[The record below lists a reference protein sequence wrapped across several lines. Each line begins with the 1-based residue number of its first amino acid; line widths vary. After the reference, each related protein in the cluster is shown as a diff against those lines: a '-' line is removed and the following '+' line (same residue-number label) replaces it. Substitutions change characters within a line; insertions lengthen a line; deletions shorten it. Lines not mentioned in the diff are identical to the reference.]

1 MTGARRGKLGPVT
14 RPIVFLSDFGFRNE
28 WVGIC
33 HAVLARAAPES
44 RVIDL
49 SHGVPP
55 LDVRAVALVLADSR
69 RFLAEDAIVF
79 AVVDPSVGADRD
91 VAIETA
97 SGRLLVG
104 PDNGLFSF
112 FWRGEYGENL
122 NEAKTLETQL
132 NVFQSFD
139 PQVPAEYLDSQYLFL
154 ANIDPVLQG
163 NVRRQMDGRVKLV
176 GGDTMNYWITDPNH
190 RKNLLETL
198 KRVDVLLINDM
209 EAKLLAQ
216 ETSVP
221 RAVQKVLRMGPRAL
235 VIKHGEYGA
244 TVFFKEGEFGGGRH
258 PFRAPALPMEEV
270 RDPTGAGDSFAGG
283 FMGYV
288 ASQKKL
294 DRETFKRAM
303 FYGGVMGS
311 FAVESFGTE
320 RLQSLT
326 REEIDARYQVF
337 RELTH
342 IG

>member
-1 MTGARRGKLGPVT
+1 MSIVVVGSVAYDGIKSPSGSVDRCLGGAAT
-14 RPIVFLSDFGFRNE
+14 YFS
-28 WVGIC
+28 
-33 HAVLARAAPES
+33 LAAS
-44 RVIDL
+44 YFTQVRV
-49 SHGVPP
+49 V
-55 LDVRAVALVLADSR
+55 
-69 RFLAEDAIVF
+69 
-79 AVVDPSVGADRD
+79 AVVGEDFSKRD
-91 VAIETA
+91 EDILRSHKVDTLGIEHTE
-97 SGRLLVG
+97 GK
-104 PDNGLFSF
+104 SF

-122 NEAKTLETQL
+122 NEAKTIETQL
-132 NVFQSFD
+132 NVFQNFN
-139 PQVPAEYLDSQYLFL
+139 PQVPAEYLDSDFLFL

-190 RKNLLETL
+190 RTNLLQTL
-198 KRVDVLLINDM
+198 KGVDVLLINDT
-209 EAKLLAQ
+209 EAKLLAS

-221 RAVQKVLRMGPRAL
+221 RAANKVLQMGPRAL

-294 DRETFKRAM
+294 DREVFKRAM

-311 FAVESFGTE
+311 FAVERFGTE

>member
-1 MTGARRGKLGPVT
+1 MSIIVVGSVAYDGIKSPAGAVDRTLGGAAT
-14 RPIVFLSDFGFRNE
+14 YFALSASYFAS
-28 WVGIC
+28 V
-33 HAVLARAAPES
+33 
-44 RVIDL
+44 RV
-49 SHGVPP
+49 V
-55 LDVRAVALVLADSR
+55 
-69 RFLAEDAIVF
+69 
-79 AVVDPSVGADRD
+79 AVVGEDFSKQDEEILRSRKVDTRG
-91 VAIETA
+91 IEHTQ
-97 SGRLLVG
+97 GK
-104 PDNGLFSF
+104 SF

-132 NVFQSFD
+132 NVFQNFN
-139 PQVPAEYLDSQYLFL
+139 PQVPSEYLDSEYLFL

-176 GGDTMNYWITDPNH
+176 GGDTMNYWITDQNH
-190 RKNLLETL
+190 RKNLLQTL
-198 KRVDVLLINDM
+198 KGVDVLLINDT
-209 EAKLLAQ
+209 EARLLAS

-221 RAVQKVLRMGPRAL
+221 RAAQKVLQLGPRAL

-283 FMGYV
+283 FMGYI
-288 ASQKKL
+288 ASQKKV
-294 DRETFKRAM
+294 DREVFKRAM

-311 FAVESFGTE
+311 FAVERFGTE
-320 RLQSLT
+320 RLQTLT
-326 REEIDARYQVF
+326 RGEIDARYQVF

>member
-1 MTGARRGKLGPVT
+1 M
-14 RPIVFLSDFGFRNE
+14 
-28 WVGIC
+28 
-33 HAVLARAAPES
+33 
-44 RVIDL
+44 
-49 SHGVPP
+49 
-55 LDVRAVALVLADSR
+55 
-69 RFLAEDAIVF
+69 AIVVVGSVAYDGIKSPSGHVDRCLGGAATYF
-79 AVVDPSVGADRD
+79 ALAASYFTQVRIVAVVGEDFNKQDED
-91 VAIETA
+91 VLRSHKVDTRGIEHA
-97 SGRLLVG
+97 EGK
-104 PDNGLFSF
+104 SF

-132 NVFQSFD
+132 NVFQNFN
-139 PQVPAEYLDSQYLFL
+139 PQVPPEYLDSEFLFL

-176 GGDTMNYWITDPNH
+176 GGDTMNYWITDPRH

-198 KRVDVLLINDM
+198 KSVDVLLINDN
-209 EAKLLAQ
+209 EAKLIAG

-221 RAVQKVLRMGPRAL
+221 RAARKVLQLGPRAL

-244 TVFFKEGEFGGGRH
+244 TVFFKDGEFGGGSH

-283 FMGYV
+283 FMGYI
-288 ASQKKL
+288 ASQKKV
-294 DRETFKRAM
+294 DREVFKRAM

-311 FAVESFGTE
+311 FAVERFGTE
-320 RLQSLT
+320 RLQSLS
-326 REEIDARYQVF
+326 RQEIDARYQIF

>member
-1 MTGARRGKLGPVT
+1 MSILVVGSVAYDGIKSPSGSVDRCLGGAAT
-14 RPIVFLSDFGFRNE
+14 YFS
-28 WVGIC
+28 
-33 HAVLARAAPES
+33 LAAS
-44 RVIDL
+44 YFTQVRV
-49 SHGVPP
+49 V
-55 LDVRAVALVLADSR
+55 
-69 RFLAEDAIVF
+69 
-79 AVVDPSVGADRD
+79 AVVGEDFSKQDED
-91 VAIETA
+91 VLRSRKVDTRGIEHTQ
-97 SGRLLVG
+97 GK
-104 PDNGLFSF
+104 SF

-132 NVFQSFD
+132 NVFQTFN
-139 PQVPAEYLDSQYLFL
+139 PQVPSQYLDSEYLFL

-163 NVRRQMDGRVKLV
+163 NVRRQMNGRVKLV

-190 RKNLLETL
+190 RKNLLATL
-198 KRVDVLLINDM
+198 TGVDVLLINDT

-221 RAVQKVLRMGPRAL
+221 RAAQKVLKMGPRAL

-244 TVFFKEGEFGGGRH
+244 TVFFKEDEFGGGRH

-311 FAVESFGTE
+311 FAVERFGTE

-337 RELTH
+337 CELTH

>member
-1 MTGARRGKLGPVT
+1 MSIVVVGSVAYDGIKSPSGSVDRCLGGAATYFSLSASYFTQVR
-14 RPIVFLSDFGFRNE
+14 IV
-28 WVGIC
+28 
-33 HAVLARAAPES
+33 
-44 RVIDL
+44 
-49 SHGVPP
+49 
-55 LDVRAVALVLADSR
+55 
-69 RFLAEDAIVF
+69 
-79 AVVDPSVGADRD
+79 AVVGEDFSKKDEDILRSHKVDTRG
-91 VAIETA
+91 IEHTE
-97 SGRLLVG
+97 GK
-104 PDNGLFSF
+104 SF

-132 NVFQSFD
+132 NVFQNFN
-139 PQVPAEYLDSQYLFL
+139 PQVPAEYLDSDFLFL
-154 ANIDPVLQG
+154 ANIDPILQG

-190 RKNLLETL
+190 RKNLLQTL
-198 KRVDVLLINDM
+198 KGVDVLLINDT
-209 EAKLLAQ
+209 EAKLLAS

-221 RAVQKVLRMGPRAL
+221 RAANKVLQMGPRAL

-294 DRETFKRAM
+294 DREVFKRAM

-311 FAVESFGTE
+311 FAVERFGTE

>member
-1 MTGARRGKLGPVT
+1 MSIVVVGSVAYDGIKSPSGSVDRCLGGAAT
-14 RPIVFLSDFGFRNE
+14 YFS
-28 WVGIC
+28 
-33 HAVLARAAPES
+33 LAAS
-44 RVIDL
+44 YFTQVRV
-49 SHGVPP
+49 V
-55 LDVRAVALVLADSR
+55 
-69 RFLAEDAIVF
+69 
-79 AVVDPSVGADRD
+79 AVVGEDFNQKDEDILRSHKVDTRG
-91 VAIETA
+91 IEHTE
-97 SGRLLVG
+97 GK
-104 PDNGLFSF
+104 SF

-132 NVFQSFD
+132 NVFQNFD
-139 PQVPAEYLDSQYLFL
+139 PQVPAEYLDSDFLFL

-190 RKNLLETL
+190 RKNLLQTL
-198 KRVDVLLINDM
+198 KGVDVLLINDT
-209 EAKLLAQ
+209 EAKLLAA

-221 RAVQKVLRMGPRAL
+221 RAAHKVLHMGPRAL

-244 TVFFKEGEFGGGRH
+244 TVFFKEGEFGGGSH

-270 RDPTGAGDSFAGG
+270 CDPTGAGDSFAGG
-283 FMGYV
+283 FMGYI
-288 ASQKKL
+288 AAQKKL
-294 DRETFKRAM
+294 DREVFKRAM

-311 FAVESFGTE
+311 FAVERFGTD

-342 IG
+342 IA